1 MEKSSEL
8 FPEPDKH
15 SFEAAFA
22 WWEKR
27 RLRYNI
33 TVGIPGALMVLLDL
47 SITGKN
53 PGFSPVTYAV
63 YIVAFAVFANAC
75 YCLGYLLEFFL
86 KYYFRSGID
95 FPDKRNNLY
104 WIGTA
109 FPVFVVIAGGIVVLF
124 AQPTI
129 TNFIK

>member
-1 MEKSSEL
+1 MDNSSDL
-8 FPEPDKH
+8 FPEGDKT

-27 RLRYNI
+27 RLRYNMM
-33 TVGIPGALMVLLDL
+33 VGIPGVFVMLVNVLNDIKILNPL
-47 SITGKN
+47 SI
-53 PGFSPVTYAV
+53 
-63 YIVAFAVFANAC
+63 AFIICFAIAANAC

-95 FPDKRNNLY
+95 FVDKRQNFY

-109 FPVFVVIAGGIVVLF
+109 FSVFVVIAGGLLELF
-124 AQPTI
+124 TQPVY
-129 TNFIK
+129 TNFIHQP